1 MPLESVACPKCGS
14 SDIIEYKA
22 GSYICQ
28 HCDGVFAHINPSS
41 VTVSVRREVCRCGN
55 NSQGKC
61 GTCDS
66 AICGGCIIGRAEE
79 LRHKDVWLEGGG
91 WYKLLGV
98 ESGGYRL
105 EVGSNS
111 CGMFYSRTVSNE
123 LKWRKQ
129 VLERGQWRKV
139 ADDGDPRF
147 SKGDSP
153 FGPPESHVAEG
164 VVPLGKVTD
173 HVARSGASG
182 YVCLSCLSEAAERVC
197 AELAAGTVC
206 LNPFCGRAASVACP
220 CCREPNCG
228 ECLYACMFSNE
239 DWRPVKERF
248 GRVPGIV
255 AGTSSSFGIS
265 GGSLSVCAACYPEYQ
280 VTDAEQ
286 APIEQEYKGTNP
298 RKMDRE
304 QARLSGLFGQRSAA
318 ILSRWEQQATSGCQ
332 RRLDSPSET
341 IPYRAIVLSR

>member
-14 SDIIEYKA
+14 SDVIEYKA

-28 HCDGVFAHINPSS
+28 HCDGTFAHVNPSS
-41 VTVSVRREVCRCGN
+41 VAVTVRREACQCGN
-55 NSQGKC
+55 NSQGRC
-61 GTCDS
+61 GT
-66 AICGGCIIGRAEE
+66 CGGCIIGRAEE
-79 LRHKDVWLEGGG
+79 LRHKDVWLEGVG
-91 WYKLLGV
+91 WYKLTGV

-105 EVGSNS
+105 DVGSS
-111 CGMFYSRTVSNE
+111 TGGTFYSSTVSRG
-123 LKWRKQ
+123 LQLRKQ

-139 ADDGDPRF
+139 VDDGDPRF

-153 FGPPESHVAEG
+153 FGRPGSYVANG

-206 LNPFCGRAASVACP
+206 LNPFCGRAASVECP
-220 CCREPNCG
+220 CCHEPNCG
-228 ECLYACMFSNE
+228 QCLYACMFTNE
-239 DWRPVKERF
+239 DWRPVKVPF
-248 GRVPGIV
+248 QRVPGIA
-255 AGTSSSFGIS
+255 AGTGSSFGIN
-265 GGSLSVCAACYPEYQ
+265 GGSLSVCAACHPEYQ

-286 APIEQEYKGTNP
+286 TPIEREYRGRNP
-298 RKMDRE
+298 RKIDRE
-304 QARLSGLFGQRSAA
+304 QARLGGLFGQRSAA
-318 ILSRWEQQATSGCQ
+318 IVSRWEQQATSGCQ

-341 IPYRAIVLSR
+341 IPYQAIVLHL